1 MVNELIVAGSKTTIV
16 SMRKGEKV
24 VVDKSHLKVWLRAK
38 DFHYKGM
45 ETCERRTSNQQRN
58 EKLEKAKKKEW

>member
-1 MVNELIVAGSKTTIV
+1 MNELIVAGSKTTIV
-16 SMRKGEKV
+16 SMRKGKKV

-45 ETCERRTSNQQRN
+45 ETCALCSRN
-58 EKLEKAKKKEW
+58 FQNVKLRLDFVDV

>member
-1 MVNELIVAGSKTTIV
+1 MNELIVAGSKTTIV
-16 SMRKGEKV
+16 SKRKGKKV

-58 EKLEKAKKKEW
+58 EKLEEAKKKEW